1 MFPFLKSKEKKKEKL
16 EEVDEIEKE
25 IISMQKQA
33 LKAQRKLEDLYE
45 SVKVAEDF
53 RKKMAELE
61 EFYQS
66 QLINL
71 RKSFEE
77 SFSLV
82 LQENNK
88 LRAEN
93 ENLRKQIEEVIVN
106 FNALLKNIEAR
117 LNDLHKIIDE
127 MMKKEKKYYYI

>member
-1 MFPFLKSKEKKKEKL
+1 EKL

-33 LKAQRKLEDLYE
+33 LKAQRKLEDIYE

-61 EFYQS
+61 DFYQS

-77 SFSLV
+77 SFSLI

-106 FNALLKNIEAR
+106 FNALLKNIESR

-127 MMKKEKKYYYI
+127 MQKKEKKYYYI

>member
-1 MFPFLKSKEKKKEKL
+1 MKSKEKKKEKL